1 MARTVDTGSTFEDWR
16 QKYNDLVTDVGDPTA
31 LNTGVKDSLVNA
43 VNYIM
48 DQYFFFQDFDFDGSD
63 GDSSNTVFPGSAMS
77 GLDNAGNTFQY
88 KPQKVLVYKNGL
100 LLRSGTD
107 YTAING
113 TTITLAAS
121 ANNGDVIRV
130 SSYTGSYT
138 NTPSG
143 AESQFYW
150 QTAGSNVYN
159 NNDAGI
165 VLQTGRSIAN
175 IVTAPTVTNSIQLDG
190 DTYVNADLYLNAQK
204 DLRFRDSDSSHY
216 VAVQAPGTVST
227 NRTLTLPSAEDG
239 YMLAVAAVGS
249 NGQVLSSDGDG
260 SYSWTNVSNTNTT
273 YSTSWVDSGDNA
285 ILRLTPSTGSADD
298 LTIVAGSG
306 ITVTPSGD
314 NLTIVATAT
323 LPTAITVADESS
335 DTTCFPAFFT
345 AATGD
350 LGPKT
355 GDNLTFNSS
364 SGVLTATGFAGPITG
379 NVTGNVTGSSATVT
393 GASQGIGQAIVE
405 ELAFYGANIILI
417 SRNEEKLST
426 ITDK

>member
-1 MARTVDTGSTFEDWR
+1 MARTVDTSSTLENWR
-16 QKYNDLVTDVGDPTA
+16 QNYNNLATDVGDPVA
-31 LNTGVKDSLVNA
+31 LTTVDKTSVVNA
-43 VNYIM
+43 INYIM

-77 GLDNAGNTFQY
+77 GLDNAGNTFLY

-121 ANNGDVIRV
+121 ANNADVIRV

-138 NTPSG
+138 DTPSG

-159 NNDAGI
+159 NNSAGI
-165 VLQTGRSIAN
+165 VLQTGRAIGS
-175 IVTAPTVTNSIQLDG
+175 IVTAPTVTDSIQLDG

-216 VAVQAPGTVST
+216 VAIQAPTTVSA
-227 NRTLTLPSAEDG
+227 NVTLTLPADDG
-239 YMLAVAAVGS
+239 TSGQFLETNGS
-249 NGQVLSSDGDG
+249 GVLTWGTETTYTAGSGLTLSGTAFSVTNEGITNAHILDNTIGADELNVSGDG
-260 SYSWTNVSNTNTT
+260 GNGYALTSDADGSFSWTQFSGSDTT
-273 YSTSWVDSGDNA
+273 YTTSWVDDSANA

-298 LTIVAGSG
+298 LTIVAGTG

-314 NLTIVATAT
+314 NLTMASSTIS
-323 LPTAITVADESS
+323 LPT
-335 DTTCFPAFFT
+335 FLM
-345 AATGD
+345 G
-350 LGPKT
+350 
-355 GDNLTFNSS
+355 
-364 SGVLTATGFAGPITG
+364 
-379 NVTGNVTGSSATVT
+379 
-393 GASQGIGQAIVE
+393 
-405 ELAFYGANIILI
+405 
-417 SRNEEKLST
+417 KL
-426 ITDK
+426 